1 MSNLKHQ
8 NCDFCGKGKEDV
20 EKLVVGSNGA
30 ICNECVTLCDKILR
44 DQKGKITDE
53 DSSRFNPVRIKEYL
67 DEFII
72 GQDEAKIAVC
82 VGVSQH
88 YKRISSL
95 TSYVDLDKSNIMLM
109 GPTGCGKTMMVKRIS
124 DYIDVPF
131 AHCDANSLTEAGY
144 VGNDVESV
152 LLQLLSRADGDV
164 EVASRGIVY
173 IDEIDKICKRGDI
186 NTQTKDVGGEGVQQS
201 LLKMIEGTQVTLTY
215 GKKRE
220 EVELDTKNILF
231 IVGGSF
237 IGIDKIVSKRTTG
250 PGIGFNSPLK
260 EDMGS
265 AVFSLVE
272 QKDLINYGMIPEFV
286 GRFSILTHVE
296 ELTKKDLIKILTE
309 PRNNLINQYKY
320 LFDMDGLDLEFDAS
334 ALEAIAEKS
343 IVSKTNARGLR
354 TTLEKLL
361 IPYQFEAQ
369 DLVKKGLKK
378 ILINSETVNKG
389 ELPIFVFDQRKIA
402 DGKKQH

>member
-8 NCDFCGKGKEDV
+8 ICDFCGKGKEDV

-30 ICNECVTLCDKILR
+30 ICNECVTLCDKILKE
-44 DQKGKITDE
+44 QKVLSIDE
-53 DSSRFNPVRIKEYL
+53 DISKFNPVRIKEYL

-72 GQDEAKIAVC
+72 GQEEAKIALS

-88 YKRISSL
+88 YKRITSL
-95 TSYVDLDKSNIMLM
+95 TSYVDLDKSNVMLI
-109 GPTGCGKTMMVKRIS
+109 GPTGCGKTLMVKRIA

-131 AHCDANSLTEAGY
+131 AHADANSLTEAGY
-144 VGNDVESV
+144 VGDDVDTVIS
-152 LLQLLSRADGDV
+152 QLLIRAEGDV
-164 EVASRGIVY
+164 EAASRGIVY

-186 NTQTKDVGGEGVQQS
+186 NTVTKDVGGEGVQQS
-201 LLKMIEGTQVTLTY
+201 LLKMIEGTTLTITY

-220 EVELDTKNILF
+220 EIEIDTKNILF

-237 IGIDKIVSKRTTG
+237 VGIEKIVKNKTSNAS
-250 PGIGFNSPLK
+250 IGFNGTLAKATDPDVYSK
-260 EDMGS
+260 ID
-265 AVFSLVE
+265 

-286 GRFSILTHVE
+286 GRFNILTTVD
-296 ELTKKDLIKILTE
+296 ELTKADLVKILTE

-320 LFDMDGLDLEFDAS
+320 LFDMDGLDLEFEND
-334 ALEAIAEKS
+334 ALEEIAEKS
-343 IVSKTNARGLR
+343 IQSKTNARGLR

-369 DLVKKGLKK
+369 ELVKKGLKK
-378 ILINSETVNKG
+378 IIITKETVANG
-389 ELPIFVFDQRKIA
+389 SLPMFVFNQQRKKA
-402 DGKKQH
+402 DGKKL